1 MLTLDHQAALISN
14 ILIPALN
21 RIHINDKD
29 VVDIQ
34 TLNGASVHDM
44 TKTPSGVVLLTVW
57 NNNSTDVYILEHT
70 ELQPFLSVAPLL
82 PHGIHITRHN
92 EIVLCVIEPNDDMNA
107 IYKLTEASRRKVLI
121 FGMDR
126 IQRQTYEFDR
136 HNRRLFTVP
145 ARVTSNINNDLLV
158 IHE

>member
-1 MLTLDHQAALISN
+1 MTLHQLKNMQLECYFASLFLFFFHFSASVHQMATLPEVNIKVIKTYSTNLICVDRVLTLDHQTALISN

-57 NNNSTDVYILEHT
+57 NNNSTDV
-70 ELQPFLSVAPLL
+70 
-82 PHGIHITRHN
+82 
-92 EIVLCVIEPNDDMNA
+92 
-107 IYKLTEASRRKVLI
+107 
-121 FGMDR
+121 
-126 IQRQTYEFDR
+126 
-136 HNRRLFTVP
+136 
-145 ARVTSNINNDLLV
+145 
-158 IHE
+158 

>member
-92 EIVLCVIEPNDDMNA
+92 EIVLGVIEPNDDMNA
-107 IYKLTEASRRKVLI
+107 IY
-121 FGMDR
+121 
-126 IQRQTYEFDR
+126 
-136 HNRRLFTVP
+136 
-145 ARVTSNINNDLLV
+145 
-158 IHE
+158 